1 MIHAVKQILACFALI
16 ALLFT
21 CDLPEQE
28 GLNRNLS
35 SVDIIQGLASPIK
48 AGLDATLIDLS
59 DYIKSGTQVD
69 SVTFFGAILE
79 YNGSDEVHIYEWTS
93 DRAMGVLRIW
103 SKGFSYGIPVMRSE
117 LLRHTFSFDAQD
129 RTYDTVQIKGEMSGW
144 NTENLTYNPESKLYE
159 LQMVLEPGD
168 YQYIMVL
175 EGQEILDNTNPV
187 SIDNG
192 IGGFNSLLSFGDSN
206 QNSPKLRAYLN
217 QDKID
222 FHTSTGAEVLVLWNN
237 QVLALNQEK
246 DAWSLSIPELA
257 KDVDRSHL
265 RAWAINERG
274 ISNDLLIPLDRGVP
288 IQNVAALNRTDKH
301 AMRLYNVFV
310 DRFAN
315 GDPSND
321 RPLEMESVH
330 PRADDHGGDIR
341 GAIDKLEAG
350 FFDSLNVNTI
360 WISPIVKNVEGV
372 WGAWPDPETKFSAYH
387 GYWPIS
393 FTLID
398 NRKGTAAELHE
409 LVDKAHARGIN
420 VLLDFVANHVHEDHP
435 FYKNNPEYATDLYLP
450 DGRLNT
456 ELWDEQRLTT
466 WFDVFLPTLKLDEP
480 AVYETLS
487 DSAVFWITEYDLDGF
502 RHDAT
507 KHVPEIFWKTLT
519 RKLKEQ
525 VIANGKD
532 LYQIGETYGTPD
544 LISSYVNS
552 GQLDAQFD
560 FNVYDA
566 IVASLCQDEVGFE
579 RLDDEISNSL
589 KTYGHHHLMGNI
601 TGNQDR
607 GRFISYAGGA
617 LRFDE
622 NSKVAGWSR
631 EVGVGDTL
639 AYEKSKL
646 LMAITATIPGLPV
659 IYYGDEIGSY
669 GGNDPDNRKM
679 MRFEHLTDKERELQA
694 ETRALLSIRKESIPL
709 IYGDFR
715 SHFVDGASYVFSRNY
730 LGQSVFVLL
739 NNSATPQK
747 ISFPM
752 DQDQSISWKVGRN
765 GAKIIRENG
774 MISIEIPPY
783 AYELLF

>member
-1 MIHAVKQILACFALI
+1 MTQALVLRLSV
-16 ALLFT
+16 AYLFT
-21 CDLPEQE
+21 TLLVSCDETQTSVLEKE
-28 GLNRNLS
+28 LS
-35 SVDIIQGLASPIK
+35 STDIILGLASPIQ
-48 AGLDATLIDLS
+48 ADLDVTVISLA
-59 DYIKSGTQVD
+59 DYIRSDVEVD
-69 SVTFFGAILE
+69 SVTLFGELLE
-79 YNGSDEVHIYEWTS
+79 YNGSEVHIHEWLS
-93 DRAMGVLRIW
+93 EQAMGAIRLWDDGHDYVV
-103 SKGFSYGIPVMRSE
+103 PVMRS
-117 LLRHTFSFDAQD
+117 RYGHHTFTFNPQGREFNS
-129 RTYDTVQIKGEMSGW
+129 VKLKGEMCAW
-144 NTENLTYNPESKLYE
+144 NQDELTFTKKDGKYVAKMILK
-159 LQMVLEPGD
+159 PGD

-175 EGQEILDNTNPV
+175 EGEEILDFNNPNTV
-187 SIDNG
+187 DNG
-192 IGGFNSLLSFGDSN
+192 IGGFNSVLTYGDADHKN
-206 QNSPKLRAYLN
+206 LRITAAIG
-217 QDKID
+217 QRDID
-222 FHTSTGAEVLVLWNN
+222 FLTAPESKLLVLWEN
-237 QVLALNQEK
+237 QALSVRKHDGIQ
-246 DAWSLSIPELA
+246 SVTIPKEA
-257 KDVDRSHL
+257 QAIDRSHL
-265 RAWAINERG
+265 RAWAYTEDG
-274 ISNDLLIPLDRGVP
+274 VSNDLLIPLDRGVP
-288 IQNVAALNRTDKH
+288 LQNVAALTRSDKH

-315 GDPSND
+315 GDPTND
-321 RPLEMESVH
+321 RPLAMESVH

-341 GAIDKLEAG
+341 GTIDKLEAG
-350 FFDSLNVNTI
+350 FFDSLSINTI
-360 WISPIVKNVEGV
+360 WISPIVKNVEGA
-372 WGAWPDPETKFSAYH
+372 WGAWPDPKTEFSAYH
-387 GYWPIS
+387 GYWPVS

-398 NRKGTAAELHE
+398 DRKGTADELHE
-409 LVDKAHARGIN
+409 LVDKAHAKGIN
-420 VLLDFVANHVHEDHP
+420 LLLDFVANHVHEDHP

-466 WFDVFLPTLKLDEP
+466 WFDVFLPTLRLDEP
-480 AVYETLS
+480 VVYEALS

-519 RKLKEQ
+519 RKLKNEH
-525 VIANGKD
+525 VEKGKD
-532 LYQIGETYGTPD
+532 IYQIGETYGTSD

-566 IVASLCQDEVGFE
+566 LVASLCKDEVGFD
-579 RLDDEISNSL
+579 RLDNEIQNSL
-589 KTYGHHHLMGNI
+589 ETYGHHHLMGNI

-617 LRFDE
+617 LRFNE

-631 EVGVGDTL
+631 EVAVGDTL

-679 MRFEHLTDKERELQA
+679 MRFDGLSERERELRD
-694 ETRALLSIRKESIPL
+694 ETRALLAIRKESIPL

-715 SHFVDGASYVFSRNY
+715 THVVSNEVYAFSRNY
-730 LGQSVFVLL
+730 LGQSVFVLI
-739 NNSATPQK
+739 NNSATTQK
-747 ISFPM
+747 VSFTI
-752 DQDQSISWKVGRN
+752 DDNQSISWKVGRN
-765 GAKIIRENG
+765 GARIIRDNG